1 MRVSEIDLKHL
12 RYFVAVAEELHFT
25 RAAARLRISQPPLSQ
40 IIHRLESSLGCKLF
54 ERTKRNVTLT
64 EAGSILL
71 QESRAILSR
80 AKFAVHQARRAAR
93 GDIGQLKVAFVPWA
107 DFTAAFSEVFRAY
120 GEKFS
125 GVMVDFHSM
134 SAPTALVALD
144 EGRIDVAFVAISSL
158 TGPPRG
164 FSHEVVLA
172 DSIKVAL
179 PEKHR
184 LAHRKLVPLKE
195 LAAEPQ
201 IVVSHDRHG
210 SFYQLADVLFQRAG
224 LSIQVRHII
233 DHPQMTLALVA
244 AGAGVSLVPA
254 SYENVSRPGVVYRP
268 IKPTVKV
275 RLIAAWKSDDRMA
288 ALRTFL
294 DTMRQITTKRLRP
307 DRRAPSKRVRRMPR
321 TDGSARTSSRRS

>member
-1 MRVSEIDLKHL
+1 MDLKHL

-40 IIHRLESSLGCKLF
+40 VIHRLESSLGCKLF

-71 QESRAILSR
+71 HESRVILAR
-80 AKFAVHQARRAAR
+80 TEYAAQQAKRAAR
-93 GDIGQLKVAFVPWA
+93 GDIGRLKVAFVPWA
-107 DFTAAFSEVFRAY
+107 DFTVAFSEIFRAY
-120 GEKFS
+120 GEKFP

-134 SAPTALVALD
+134 SAPTALAALD
-144 EGRIDVAFVAISSL
+144 EGRVDVAFVAISSI

-179 PEKHR
+179 PERHR
-184 LAHRKLVPLKE
+184 LAKRRLVPLKA
-195 LAAEPQ
+195 LAGEPQ
-201 IVVSHDRHG
+201 IVVAHDRHG

-224 LSIQVRHII
+224 LSMQTRHII
-233 DHPQMTLALVA
+233 DHPQTTLALVA

-254 SYENVSRPGVVYRP
+254 SYENVPRPGVVYRP
-268 IKPTVKV
+268 IRPTVKV
-275 RLIAAWKSDDRMA
+275 RLIATWKPDDRMA
-288 ALRTFL
+288 ALRAFL
-294 DTMRQITTKRLRP
+294 DTMRQVTSKCSRP
-307 DRRAPSKRVRRMPR
+307 DRRAAAQRVGR
-321 TDGSARTSSRRS
+321 TSRAGGGARTSSRRS